1 MKIVLAKIDLTD
13 EVLAADKAVANAVC
27 KPSAVGLRSGLDAL
41 QSLSDPAI
49 RCVVEDRE
57 WEDALSRARTRRSD
71 FAPHFVL
78 RDAEIDLLLDAGL
91 PEAARPV
98 FAAAKNAG
106 AAVLQCF
113 EEDEA

>member
-1 MKIVLAKIDLTD
+1 MKIVLAKIDPTD
-13 EVLAADKAVANAVC
+13 EVLAADKAVAEAVC
-27 KPSAVGLRSGLDAL
+27 KPSAAGLRSGLDVL
-41 QSLSDPAI
+41 RRLSDPVV
-49 RCVVEDRE
+49 RCVVERDE
-57 WEDALSRARTRRSD
+57 WEGALSRVRTKRND
-71 FAPHFVL
+71 FAPRFVL
-78 RDAEIDLLLDAGL
+78 CAAEIDLLLDVGL